1 MKKLSKISVR
11 YIMIALGAIA
21 IVTVLVFSVQTR
33 YNSDIED
40 VKISLVSENSIKLIS
55 KNDVYSLLKRTE
67 GAAFK
72 SKNLKD
78 IDIKNFEQRLDKSK
92 FIKNAEV
99 YVDLNGILNIYC
111 VLNDPIIRVK
121 GQNQKDFYFDKDGN
135 IIPLS
140 ENATCRVPL
149 LTGNIEKVNFQQLKK
164 IDTEANKILKLGI
177 QINKDQFLSALVEQI
192 YVENNG
198 KLILIPKVG
207 NQKIEFGNVNN
218 LDEKLEKI
226 RIFYRTGMAGS
237 GWRKFTKINIE
248 WEGQIVGSS

>member
-1 MKKLSKISVR
+1 MKKLSKITVR
-11 YIMIALGAIA
+11 NIIIAVGAIA
-21 IVTVLVFSVQTR
+21 IVTALVFSVQKR
-33 YNSDIED
+33 YNTDIED
-40 VKISLVSENSIKLIS
+40 VKINLISENSVKLIN
-55 KNDVYSLLKRTE
+55 KNDIYSLLKRTE

-72 SKNLKD
+72 SKNLKE
-78 IDIKNFEQRLDKSK
+78 IDIKKFERRLDNSK
-92 FIKNAEV
+92 YIKNAEV
-99 YVDLNGILNIYC
+99 YIDLNGILNIYC

-121 GQNQKDFYFDKDGN
+121 GQNRKDFYFDKDGN

-140 ENATCRVPL
+140 EKATCRVPL
-149 LTGNIEKVNFQQLKK
+149 LTGNIGKINFHQLKK
-164 IDTEANKILKLGI
+164 LDTDANKILELGI
-177 QINKDQFLSALVEQI
+177 QITKDQFLSALVEQI
-192 YVENNG
+192 YIENNG

-218 LDEKLEKI
+218 IDKKLEKI

>member
-1 MKKLSKISVR
+1 MKKLSKIQVR
-11 YIMIALGAIA
+11 NLLIVAGAIA
-21 IVTVLVFSVQTR
+21 ILTLLVFSVQKR
-33 YNSDIED
+33 YNTDIED
-40 VKISLVSENSIKLIS
+40 VRITLISANSVKLIS
-55 KNDVYSLLKRTE
+55 KNDIYSLLKRTE
-67 GAAFK
+67 GPAFK
-72 SKNLKD
+72 NKNLKE
-78 IDIKNFEQRLDKSK
+78 IDIKNFERRLDNSK

-149 LTGNIEKVNFQQLKK
+149 LTGYIGMINFQQLKK
-164 IDTEANKILKLGI
+164 LDSEANKILELGI
-177 QINKDQFLSALVEQI
+177 KINKDQFLSALVEQI

-207 NQKIEFGNVNN
+207 NQKIEFGNVDNI
-218 LDEKLEKI
+218 DEKLEKI
-226 RIFYRTGMAGS
+226 RIFYSTGMAGS